1 MALSQIVELLA
12 EKEAQIREIQRL
24 LTEAQALLS
33 LVLET
38 DLQLEDSQPSR
49 ILPKT
54 ASSRLP
60 ANREIAG

>member
-12 EKEAQIREIQRL
+12 EKEAQIREVQRL
-24 LTEAQALLS
+24 LAEAQALLS

-38 DLQLEDSQPSR
+38 DLELEGSQPSR

-54 ASSRLP
+54 ANSRLP
-60 ANREIAG
+60 TTREIAG

>member
-24 LTEAQALLS
+24 LSEAQMLLN

-38 DLQLEDSQPSR
+38 DLQLDGSQPSR
-49 ILPKT
+49 ILPK
-54 ASSRLP
+54 AANSRLP
-60 ANREIAG
+60 ASREIAG